1 MQVDAGH
8 MQLHHE
14 RKIFMSFYKRSLG
27 HSFRNFIVNLKTTQ
41 RLYMD
46 VPEIFITIVREFE
59 SRNKTKR
66 ELSKLNDG

>member
-1 MQVDAGH
+1 
-8 MQLHHE
+8 
-14 RKIFMSFYKRSLG
+14 
-27 HSFRNFIVNLKTTQ
+27 
-41 RLYMD
+41 MD